1 MLLLL
6 FLHTVRTFFQTDQL
20 IIRLQVVA
28 TTNFIRMLM
37 RNVFENVF
45 KSDEVIWWAAIFR
58 TISSMFDRFL
68 HLSKSGSFAMSC
80 SRRHDLRE
88 AVGNLLTVTMYF
100 QNSSSRFHR
109 PGLRAVDLRVHVA
122 SASTRTF
129 TNPTAAELSVHR
141 TIIPGEHLHKSSPLV
156 SRCDSLASSTNQC
169 HTGTQTNHV
178 LLLGRRMDGIPRVFS
193 TETFGPN
200 CNSRTAA
207 RVFDVSSPISVGH
220 HHDRTLRNAR
230 KTRNINICN
239 QRSCCTQEFQSN
251 IPANA

>member
-1 MLLLL
+1 
-6 FLHTVRTFFQTDQL
+6 
-20 IIRLQVVA
+20 
-28 TTNFIRMLM
+28 
-37 RNVFENVF
+37 
-45 KSDEVIWWAAIFR
+45 
-58 TISSMFDRFL
+58 
-68 HLSKSGSFAMSC
+68 MSC

-88 AVGNLLTVTMYF
+88 AVSGNLLTVTMYF

-141 TIIPGEHLHKSSPLV
+141 TIIPGEHLHNLLHWFLV
-156 SRCDSLASSTNQC
+156 AIPSQAPPTSAIPELKRTMFFFLEDAW
-169 HTGTQTNHV
+169 TGYHV
-178 LLLGRRMDGIPRVFS
+178 FFNR
-193 TETFGPN
+193 TFGPN

-230 KTRNINICN
+230 KTRNIKICN

-251 IPANA
+251 IPATRLILISSRGSYFDVGGQLTKLRS